1 MPLSVRVM
9 KTLTINHFTATPQLY
24 LRLVKPRGWFLF
36 LLSPFSFFFLSL
48 AGRFFFSLHLSLNG
62 SFILSQQILS
72 ISLDRS
78 LNKFISGHISQT
90 VFCKKTW
97 HTDSCSLSFSKV
109 ELELLAVCWH
119 LRHVTC
125 WWHSASLPLSTFSF
139 YFHPSIPFFIFSVIC
154 IFFTH

>member
-24 LRLVKPRGWFLF
+24 LRLVKPRRWFLF
-36 LLSPFSFFFLSL
+36 LLSPFFVFLFVS
-48 AGRFFFSLHLSLNG
+48 GRKVFFFSLHLSLNG

-78 LNKFISGHISQT
+78 LNKFISRHISQA
-90 VFCKKTW
+90 VFCKMTW
-97 HTDSCSLSFSKV
+97 HTDSCSLSFRKV
-109 ELELLAVCWH
+109 ELLAVCWH

-125 WWHSASLPLSTFSF
+125 WWHSASLPLSTFRFTFILPYLFS
-139 YFHPSIPFFIFSVIC
+139 YFLCLC